1 MPIQFPPPMKQMLV
15 GGRRRAVLVEVV
27 VVVVGGGEG
36 YAHTLPSTHGA
47 DVPKRIIRA
56 IGPEKRITLQEKCIN
71 CNVADL
77 KLHHRGLFNHAA
89 CR

>member
-1 MPIQFPPPMKQMLV
+1 MLV
-15 GGRRRAVLVEVV
+15 VVVV

-56 IGPEKRITLQEKCIN
+56 IGPEKRITLHEKCIN